1 LGGLGGRQRTP
12 HLIGREQPLRALF
25 DALDGSDGTT
35 GMLAVVSGEAGIGK
49 TRLLDEFAARA
60 DHADVARGA
69 CIEGVP
75 YAPWT
80 DALWWLLRSDGVVT
94 LDDLP
99 EGVRS
104 QLPRLLPRLGVAP
117 AGTDDGQHVL
127 FEAILE
133 VLAHAA
139 ARTKLVLVIDDVHW
153 IDPASRELLRYVTSN
168 LRRVPMLVVVAY
180 RPEDSTDD
188 RELIAQL
195 GRFGSHRIALEPLS
209 PDATTELATFLTG
222 DDGDKSDI
230 ERIARDAD
238 GNPLFVEELVAARD
252 DGRIPPTLRDLMS
265 VRFNS
270 LDADARHL
278 VRTAALIG
286 PRAPRAWLAAA
297 SGLDAD
303 RARTSARAAVDAG
316 VLLADNGGWGYAFR
330 HALLRQ
336 AVLEDTL
343 PDERI
348 ALHHTIAH
356 ALTDHPERAVDI
368 DQVAELARHWDAAEE
383 ANPALRW
390 LVAAAQQAEAR
401 YAFDAAFD
409 AYERAL
415 FWWDAVD
422 APSVVAGIDHA
433 ALVLAAADAAGFAGH
448 IERAADLGR
457 AGLEEASIIDPE
469 RGVEAASRVY
479 GIMWTADRAPEL
491 HEFAT
496 RTLLPVID
504 RVNPLARARFLVSTV
519 EHLLTHASPEEW
531 REAAARMLEAIRDID
546 DPALEARAHMVMSH
560 CYELLG
566 EVDLVE
572 AEADQAVTI
581 ARDGG
586 VHAMHA
592 LALFNHAAFYQSVP
606 KFDACANCLDEVDE
620 LVERYGLR
628 RYLLPARYLRALV
641 TALEG
646 ELAGANAMIAGVDH
660 LPAEGYDAWFRATVR
675 SLIHLFT
682 GDYERALAVL
692 DPAEVG
698 VAAPNDPDRV
708 IDLARLQ
715 ADAHIWT
722 GDVERARQAVDIGE
736 EAVARNRETYWHGW
750 LAMVAMRVEADA
762 AVLASASRRLDL
774 IELSKTRA
782 DAILATWKAAV
793 SSLRALLPL
802 EQAYSAALDAE
813 MARLTGDDVIHRAR
827 AAAAAFDK
835 ISMPYYATYFRW
847 REAEAMLADGRV
859 PVATE
864 LLRHARGDTRAH
876 GFAGL
881 DAAITQLARTHQLR
895 LGVGRTTIDGDE
907 PLSARELEVL
917 HLMVDGRTN
926 PEIAGAL
933 FITRRTAAAHVSSI
947 MRKLGTTSRVEAV
960 SEAHRR
966 GVA

>member
-1 LGGLGGRQRTP
+1 LGALGARQRTP

-25 DALDGSDGTT
+25 DALDGVDGTT
-35 GMLAVVSGEAGIGK
+35 GILAVVSGEAGIGK

-80 DALWWLLRSDGVVT
+80 DALWWLFRSDGLVEIA
-94 LDDLP
+94 DLP

-168 LRRVPMLVVVAY
+168 LRRIPMLVVVAY

-222 DDGDKSDI
+222 DDGDRGDI

-278 VRTAALIG
+278 VRTGALIG
-286 PRAPRAWLAAA
+286 PRAPRGWLAAA
-297 SGLDAD
+297 SGLDAE
-303 RARTSARAAVDAG
+303 RARASARAAVDAG
-316 VLLADNGGWGYAFR
+316 VLLADSDGWGYAFR

-348 ALHHTIAH
+348 ALHRAIAH
-356 ALTDHPERAVDI
+356 ALTDHPERAVDV
-368 DQVAELARHWDAAEE
+368 DQVAELARHWDAADE

-401 YAFDAAFD
+401 YAFDAAFE

-422 APSVVAGIDHA
+422 TPAAIAQIDHA

-457 AGLEEASIIDPE
+457 AGLEEACGIDPE
-469 RGVEAASRVY
+469 RGIEAASRVY

-496 RTLLPVID
+496 RILLPVIAH
-504 RVNPLARARFLVSTV
+504 VNPGARARFLVSTV

-531 REAAARMLEAIRDID
+531 REPAENMLEAIRDID
-546 DPALEARAHMVMSH
+546 DPALEARAHSVMAQ

-572 AEADQAVTI
+572 AEAQQAVTI
-581 ARDGG
+581 ARAGG

-592 LALFNHAAFYQSVP
+592 LALFNYAWFYQSVP
-606 KFDACANCLDEVDE
+606 RFDACVRCLDEVDQ
-620 LVERYGLR
+620 LVEQYGLR
-628 RYLLPARYLRALV
+628 RYLLPARCLRALV
-641 TALEG
+641 TALQG
-646 ELAGANAMIAGVDH
+646 ELEKANAMIAGIDH
-660 LPAEGYDAWFRATVR
+660 LRAEGYDAWFRATVQ
-675 SLIHLFT
+675 SLIHLFG
-682 GDYERALAVL
+682 GDYEDALSAL
-692 DPAEVG
+692 DPTEVG

-708 IDLARLQ
+708 VHLAMLQ

-722 GDVERARQAVDIGE
+722 GDIERARQAVDIGE
-736 EAVARNRETYWHGW
+736 AAVARNRDWRGW
-750 LAMVAMRVEADA
+750 LAMIAIRVEADA

-782 DAILATWKAAV
+782 DAILGTWKAAV
-793 SSLRALLPL
+793 SSLHALLPL

-827 AAAAAFDK
+827 AAAAAFDE

-859 PVATE
+859 PLATE